1 MRATTLCSSG
11 EPPAPNAQLVSHDTC
26 GVWRSTEWI
35 KTFSEAAAGSASE
48 AEPGSPKNSF
58 TPHGTIRQAT
68 HCMENVWVACATLRK
83 YATRSDP
90 IPNAELYP
98 PSPSPGP
105 GTVAGAL
112 LGWKSSTLVC
122 LPEWSLAAFCTV
134 CALLRGKEGQP
145 PPQPVPPAAR

>member
-98 PSPSPGP
+98 PSPSRYCGWCSSWMEILYPCLF
-105 GTVAGAL
+105 TRMVARCL
-112 LGWKSSTLVC
+112 LHRVCSIAWQGRPTSST
-122 LPEWSLAAFCTV
+122 
-134 CALLRGKEGQP
+134 
-145 PPQPVPPAAR
+145 ARHSSG